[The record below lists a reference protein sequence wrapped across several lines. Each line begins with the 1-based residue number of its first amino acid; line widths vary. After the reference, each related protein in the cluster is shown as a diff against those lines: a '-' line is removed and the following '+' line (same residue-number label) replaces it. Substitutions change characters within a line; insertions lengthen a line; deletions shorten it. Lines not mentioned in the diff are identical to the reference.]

1 MNIKNSFLIC
11 LFVSSF
17 AIKASLPLSEEACK
31 IHRGLSEACFV
42 AGALQLGAGFYRLGQ
57 SLAGVNNSV
66 EKRNIAARLMMQGA
80 LLTVVGCLDS
90 LICQDPNK
98 IER

>member
-1 MNIKNSFLIC
+1 MNIKNSFFVI

-17 AIKASLPLSEEACK
+17 AIQASLPLSEEACK
-31 IHRGLSEACFV
+31 IHGGLSKACLV
-42 AGALQLGAGFYRLGQ
+42 AGPLQLGVGFYRLGQ

-66 EKRNIAARLMMQGA
+66 EKRNIAVRLVVQGA

-98 IER
+98 